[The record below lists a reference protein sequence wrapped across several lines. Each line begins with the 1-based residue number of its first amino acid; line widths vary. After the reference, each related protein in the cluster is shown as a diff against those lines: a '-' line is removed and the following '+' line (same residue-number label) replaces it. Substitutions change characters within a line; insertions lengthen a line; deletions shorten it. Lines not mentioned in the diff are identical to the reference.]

1 MNSNNKNDINRNR
14 FYSCN
19 DMVRLSCKECAG
31 CGQCCE
37 NMGDTVKIDPY
48 DFFVISSFLRKSF
61 DELFDKKIQ
70 VHREDNG
77 LILPHV
83 MQSEKDKCVF
93 MDMNRR
99 CSIHKYRPGICRL
112 FPLGRNYERGTFSY
126 FIVDG
131 ACTKGYKSKVKI
143 SQWLGIENIT
153 QYEKFVSD
161 WHYFIKEIAIIYN
174 YVLNSGSNTDLD
186 LYLLKVF
193 YRMPYNVYNENDFYE
208 EFYRRLNHVNQS
220 LESIKKMDPIKDMI
234 DECYM

>member
-1 MNSNNKNDINRNR
+1 M
-14 FYSCN
+14 
-19 DMVRLSCKECAG
+19 
-31 CGQCCE
+31 
-37 NMGDTVKIDPY
+37 
-48 DFFVISSFLRKSF
+48 
-61 DELFDKKIQ
+61 
-70 VHREDNG
+70 
-77 LILPHV
+77 
-83 MQSEKDKCVF
+83 
-93 MDMNRR
+93 
-99 CSIHKYRPGICRL
+99 
-112 FPLGRNYERGTFSY
+112 
-126 FIVDG
+126 
-131 ACTKGYKSKVKI
+131 KI